1 MKEQT
6 KILAALWLF
15 QAVNNMD
22 RVALSFAGPSIMKS
36 LSMDTKT
43 FGVVLSS
50 FTMGY
55 FVAQIP
61 GGLLAD
67 RVGSKILLVISPI
80 FWAFFTGATGLV
92 SGLAGFVLVRVSLGL
107 AEGLSNTSGYKVFG
121 AHFNSQER
129 TRAIAIWC
137 TAMALGP
144 ACTGPLIGVLLTH
157 FTWQTIFQMLAIP
170 SLIVAVTMY
179 CFIPNDRARTE
190 SRTITGIGAEPAH
203 VERGALRRVLRD
215 RNLWLIT
222 GAYFLYNIAFGGYLG
237 WMPTYLASAH
247 GVDMKSLGTLG
258 AVAYALAFLG
268 LLVHGWLGGRVL
280 YRYRPQLLASSYI
293 LTAAGLIGACR
304 ATSVWGALCG
314 LSVTAF
320 FLYGG
325 LSCFGAILI
334 ELSPPQSRAT
344 YSGFCSTL
352 GQIGGVI
359 APFAIGWMV
368 SETGHFDNG
377 FTLMAL
383 SLCLAACC
391 VLALIPAMLAKAR
404 AASGLVDLDVGAIHR
419 GHV

>member
-15 QAVNNMD
+15 QAINNMD

-43 FGVVLSS
+43 FGMVLSS

-55 FVAQIP
+55 FIAQIP

-67 RVGSKILLVISPI
+67 RIGSKILLVISPI
-80 FWAFFTGATGLV
+80 FWAIFTGATGLV
-92 SGLAGFVLVRVSLGL
+92 SGLAGFMLVRVSLGL
-107 AEGLSNTSGYKVFG
+107 AEGLSNSSCYKVFG
-121 AHFNSQER
+121 EHFNSQER

-137 TAMALGP
+137 TAMAIGP
-144 ACTGPLIGVLLTH
+144 ACVGPLIGALLVH
-157 FTWQTIFQMLAIP
+157 FKWQSVFQMLAIP

-179 CFIPNDRARTE
+179 VFIPKR
-190 SRTITGIGAEPAH
+190 GAKTDAH
-203 VERGALRRVLRD
+203 VLAGIDIQTTGVDRGAARSILRD

-247 GVDMKSLGTLG
+247 GIDMKSIGMLGG
-258 AVAYALAFLG
+258 VAYALAFFG
-268 LLVHGWLGGRVL
+268 LLVHGWLGGRVF
-280 YRYRPQLLASSYI
+280 YRHRPQLLACSYI
-293 LTAAGLIGACR
+293 LTAVGLIGAYR

-325 LSCFGAILI
+325 LSCFGAILL
-334 ELSPPQSRAT
+334 ELAPAQTRAT

-352 GQIGGVI
+352 GQCGGVI

-368 SETGHFDNG
+368 NATGKFDNG
-377 FTLMAL
+377 FALMAI

-391 VLALIPAMLAKAR
+391 VLALIPAILAKAR
-404 AASGLVDLDVGAIHR
+404 AASALVVEF
-419 GHV
+419 